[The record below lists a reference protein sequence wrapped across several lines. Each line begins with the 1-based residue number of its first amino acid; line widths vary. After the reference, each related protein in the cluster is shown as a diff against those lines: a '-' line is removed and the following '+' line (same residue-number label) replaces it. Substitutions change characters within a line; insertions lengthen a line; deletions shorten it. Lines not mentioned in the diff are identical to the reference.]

1 MPDRHLRTGL
11 DTVLVAAVMGG
22 HTNKIAFAD
31 FSGVRP
37 MLSARQGSLKIRE
50 HAELGEDY

>member
-1 MPDRHLRTGL
+1 
-11 DTVLVAAVMGG
+11 MGG